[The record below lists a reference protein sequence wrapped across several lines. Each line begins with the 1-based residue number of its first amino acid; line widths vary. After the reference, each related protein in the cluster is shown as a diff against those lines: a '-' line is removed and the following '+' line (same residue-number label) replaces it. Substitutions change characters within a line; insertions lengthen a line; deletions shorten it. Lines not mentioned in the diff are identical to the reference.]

1 MASRKAFIAGA
12 ASIGVAFAAA
22 KSARAQSTPAPA
34 APVAP
39 PAIPKPSPTPKPPS
53 EAARALAERM
63 RTFDKNLSDADI
75 TTIASNIDGN
85 LDLGKA
91 LNPKGKRLRN
101 WDEPIPFFRVS
112 E

>member
-12 ASIGVAFAAA
+12 ASIGVALAAA
-22 KSARAQSTPAPA
+22 KSGKAQSTPAPA

-39 PAIPKPSPTPKPPS
+39 PATPKPSPTPKPPS
-53 EAARALAERM
+53 DAARALAQRM
-63 RTFDKNLSDADI
+63 RAFDKNLSDADV

-91 LNPKGKRLRN
+91 LNPKGRRLKN
-101 WDEPIPFFRVS
+101 SDEPSPFFRVS